1 MKEIG
6 YLELKELEWLII
18 IIIVNQVHNYKKL
31 SCLGLGVQLRCRND
45 AANLQPAQKGIH
57 DRTHWRV

>member
-6 YLELKELEWLII
+6 YLEELEWLII
-18 IIIVNQVHNYKKL
+18 IYQVHNYKKL